1 MFDDIRIP
9 LRLSAAVG
17 ATIALFSTFLPWYAF
32 GVVFPTG
39 GLLHVF
45 SVTTTLWGWT
55 TLAPI
60 LIIVG
65 ATIALIVTAA
75 VPARIAGIAIALI
88 GLGIAAYAIVRCFDI
103 PNLAIRG
110 PSGARAVTELEGGP
124 FLAIAGGVMLFVGG
138 LGELIA
144 APSPSER
151 SRWLSRSRWR
161 GPSTSP
167 PHAVS

>member
-39 GLLHVF
+39 ELLHVF

-65 ATIALIVTAA
+65 ATVALIVTAA

-88 GLGIAAYAIVRCFDI
+88 GLGIAAYAIVRCFDV

-110 PSGARAVTELEGGP
+110 PAGAHAVTELEGGP

-138 LGELIA
+138 VGELIA

-151 SRWLSRSRWR
+151 SRWFSRSRWQ
-161 GPSTSP
+161 GPSTP
-167 PHAVS
+167 PPQAVS